1 LAPGNYGTIPRPLW
15 MITEAEKG
23 HFGLEYAGILIL
35 YPSAGRPATRSQ
47 AIDNFLISTVNE
59 FSGW

>member
-1 LAPGNYGTIPRPLW
+1 

-35 YPSAGRPATRSQ
+35 YPSAGRPGTRSQ
-47 AIDNFLISTVNE
+47 AIDNFLISSVNE
-59 FSGW
+59 FSGR